1 MSTQAPHRGV
11 TILVLGIIGL
21 LLCQFLGIPAWI
33 MGKGDLERIDRG
45 EMDPEGRSLT
55 QVGMILGMIS
65 VGLLIISLL
74 VGILM
79 VVGVLGTAA
88 VSAQ

>member
-11 TILVLGIIGL
+11 TILVLGILGL

-65 VGLLIISLL
+65 VGLLIIGMLI
-74 VGILM
+74 GILM
-79 VVGVLGTAA
+79 VVGVMGTAA